1 METYNNGSP
10 TPEFNNAGQIFN
22 HDFYWESMS
31 PEKREASRI
40 VAHHYVSGSCNMLQI
55 SEELLH
61 VPTYWTGAHR
71 LIVFGFSQCEALEY
85 VGKPFLQSSLTKASH
100 LMHSHVFM
108 WKS

>member
-40 VAHHYVSGSCNMLQI
+40 VAHHYVSGSCNSQKFIKSCFMC
-55 SEELLH
+55 LH
-61 VPTYWTGAHR
+61 IGQERTG
-71 LIVFGFSQCEALEY
+71 
-85 VGKPFLQSSLTKASH
+85 
-100 LMHSHVFM
+100 
-108 WKS
+108 